1 LLITVDKIYFIKNL
15 KFYAIEYLIMTQKTL
30 IDLIEILLSKKRIWN
45 IETNLK
51 IVINGTEIGSTGKIE
66 YIPSEEKK

>member
-1 LLITVDKIYFIKNL
+1 
-15 KFYAIEYLIMTQKTL
+15 MTQKTL